1 VDYRDV
7 LATVVGASVAGIV
20 AFAIRLIFPINAA
33 VLALVYAA
41 TYSLLWSIVGDH
53 AKQLFHRYLPASTRL
68 DGHWRLVT
76 GAIALVAA
84 ASAGLIVAYALS
96 RPTSV
101 ISTTTPSAVSSLIT
115 QTVRLQPRV
124 VVNKKTIVLPVETRV
139 VTNAV
144 AARVPGQTATIISRT
159 VVVQRPAVTITVSST
174 EKARTATVTQTTP
187 AVTAPATTPTTV
199 TTTAA
204 TSPLPLGTT
213 AEPAPTVPPDATTT
227 P

>member
-1 VDYRDV
+1 MDYRDI

-68 DGHWRLVT
+68 DGHWRLFT
-76 GAIALVAA
+76 GVLAVIAA

-101 ISTTTPSAVSSLIT
+101 VSSTTPTTVSSLVT
-115 QTVRLQPRV
+115 QTVSLQPRV
-124 VVNKKTIVLPVETRV
+124 VVNKKTIVLPVETRIITSV
-139 VTNAV
+139 PPTM
-144 AARVPGQTATIISRT
+144 PGQTATVISRT
-159 VVVQRPAVTITVSST
+159 VIVQRPAVTITVSST
-174 EKARTATVTQTTP
+174 EPGRTETVTQATP
-187 AVTAPATTPTTV
+187 TVTSPETVPTVDTSVPDVATAPAADTSAPP
-199 TTTAA
+199 A
-204 TSPLPLGTT
+204 TSPET
-213 AEPAPTVPPDATTT
+213 APPAP
-227 P
+227 